1 MSSSLTRNY
10 RSHQRGLATQ
20 LQRRNTGAMPTV
32 QITSVPEETH
42 AVLRQRAARAHQ
54 SLQEYLLGLLVRE
67 AKAPTVDEVLER
79 AARRTG
85 GSLSFPQAIE
95 LVLDDRHRR

>member
-1 MSSSLTRNY
+1 MTS
-10 RSHQRGLATQ
+10 
-20 LQRRNTGAMPTV
+20 V
-32 QITSVPEETH
+32 QIKGVPDETH

-67 AKAPTVDEVLER
+67 ASAPTVDEILDR

-85 GSLSFPQAIE
+85 GELSFAQSVQVVME
-95 LVLDDRHRR
+95 DRARR